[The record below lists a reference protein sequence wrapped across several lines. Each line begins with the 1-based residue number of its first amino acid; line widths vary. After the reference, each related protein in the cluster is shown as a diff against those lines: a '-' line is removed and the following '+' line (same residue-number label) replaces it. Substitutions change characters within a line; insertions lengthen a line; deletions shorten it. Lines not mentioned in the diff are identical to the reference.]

1 MFGKS
6 KRKSKRYAVGD
17 IIEPLLDEERFA
29 ERETLARITERQ
41 KMEGSAV
48 AHSEPPAAPEAISCI
63 SSGLSIVGKIVGQG
77 KLGIFGH
84 VEGEVHAST
93 VQIGDGAQVEGD
105 IVAEELTIGGRVKGT
120 IHANRVKLNSTAV
133 VEGDIYHRSLAI
145 EENAQF
151 EGMSQRQENVI
162 GTPSLV
168 PAKRSPAQAINVNVQ
183 GNGASDGLNPS
194 QTRAAPIERKG
205 RSNTTSNV
213 PNP

>member
-6 KRKSKRYAVGD
+6 KRKSQRYAVGD
-17 IIEPLLDEERFA
+17 IIEPLLDEERFS

-41 KMEGSAV
+41 KVEGSAV

-77 KLGIFGH
+77 KLGIFGR

-151 EGMSQRQENVI
+151 EGMSRRQENVI

-183 GNGASDGLNPS
+183 GNGASDGLTPS
-194 QTRAAPIERKG
+194 QSQAAPIERKG